1 MHLGLVDRFRQPYS
15 LSVIIFA
22 AALGCGACTST
33 AESAAEADSAEQHRA
48 ESAPETTTAI
58 YELGEFNPDHEEF
71 VVFDPC
77 TEITW
82 ADLQEVGFVETIGDP
97 QYNLGMSAACSFA
110 RGEPEYRRSM
120 VTLTGD
126 KVPYDRIVERGLL
139 LDPAPES
146 ELPGVYTHHMGSE
159 IPDSCTAAVHTNKG
173 RFTVQFM
180 DGELKNN
187 HEKLCAIAIEHLEQI
202 HEQTGGVENGNQS

>member
-1 MHLGLVDRFRQPYS
+1 MHLGLVHRSRQPYS
-15 LSVIIFA
+15 LSVIILA
-22 AALGCGACTST
+22 AAFGCGACTST
-33 AESAAEADSAEQHRA
+33 AGSTDQADPPASDRAESAAE
-48 ESAPETTTAI
+48 TTTPI
-58 YELGEFNPDHEEF
+58 YELGEFNPDHDEF

-82 ADLQEVGFVETIGDP
+82 SDLQAVGLVETIGDP
-97 QYNLGMSAACSFA
+97 RYNLGRSASCSFT
-110 RGEPEYRRSM
+110 RGEPEYRRSL

-126 KVPYDRIVERGLL
+126 KVPYERIVERGLL

-146 ELPGVYTHHMGSE
+146 ELPGLYTHHLGSE
-159 IPDSCTAAVHTNKG
+159 IRDSCTAAVHTNKG

-180 DGELKNN
+180 DGELEHN
-187 HEKLCAIAIEHLEQI
+187 HEELCALAIAQLEQI